1 MGEESRWRKNRP
13 GPDLLAV
20 PPEAHVHLG
29 AAGGPGVDV
38 FTVQELAGHANAS
51 TTAAY
56 DRRSETVRR
65 EAVRRVRRV
74 RVPG

>member
-1 MGEESRWRKNRP
+1 MAFSPHDLRRTFISE
-13 GPDLLAV
+13 LLA
-20 PPEAHVHLG
+20 A
-29 AAGGPGVDV
+29 GVDV

-65 EAVRRVRRV
+65 EAAGRLRIPGWPAASVAAV
-74 RVPG
+74 RV